1 METSVTQ
8 TIRLGDE
15 AARGEIKALRK
26 LSQEERLKLLISG
39 MAETSGTKEQ
49 DDGMAFRRRLAA
61 RRITSRRP
69 PARRAPLTTPA
80 PAPTPEKDELSGD

>member
-49 DDGMAFRRRLAA
+49 DDGRAFRRRLAA
-61 RRITSRRP
+61 QRITSRRP
-69 PARRAPLTTPA
+69 PARRAALASPSPVPA
-80 PAPTPEKDELSGD
+80 PAKDERSGD

>member
-1 METSVTQ
+1 METGVTQ

-49 DDGMAFRRRLAA
+49 DDGRAFRRRLAA
-61 RRITSRRP
+61 QRITSRRP
-69 PARRAPLTTPA
+69 PARRAA
-80 PAPTPEKDELSGD
+80 PSASAPVPTLAKDERNGD